1 MAPNVSKNSLLSRS
15 NTRISLLPTAN
26 NRPSGENE
34 SVHAPAGSGNSAA
47 IDDVS
52 KLQMQT
58 TRSYPATAK
67 PFHPARMHRG
77 CGLAQRHKAA
87 KNIAVRLPVGQI
99 QQYAAP
105 APRGKRRDDAMCLV
119 ADPAGAS
126 SLRFLIRPAG
136 LTLVPIFL
144 RPLSTKNSP
153 ARRGSSEI
161 VLFVTVA
168 HNCLTD
174 TRPLATKRLAQK
186 TAKFCRLR
194 GRFSFEPRP
203 CC

>member
-1 MAPNVSKNSLLSRS
+1 MHGCETIAARQKTSYRKSESIMAPNVSKNSLLSRS

-52 KLQMQT
+52 KFQMQT

-67 PFHPARMHRG
+67 PSTRHRMHRG
-77 CGLAQRHKAA
+77 CGLAQRHKAG

-105 APRGKRRDDAMCLV
+105 APRGNHRQRRH
-119 ADPAGAS
+119 
-126 SLRFLIRPAG
+126 
-136 LTLVPIFL
+136 VP
-144 RPLSTKNSP
+144 
-153 ARRGSSEI
+153 
-161 VLFVTVA
+161 
-168 HNCLTD
+168 
-174 TRPLATKRLAQK
+174 
-186 TAKFCRLR
+186 
-194 GRFSFEPRP
+194 GRRP
-203 CC
+203 CWCIVSAFSDSACGPNPRSHIPASALD